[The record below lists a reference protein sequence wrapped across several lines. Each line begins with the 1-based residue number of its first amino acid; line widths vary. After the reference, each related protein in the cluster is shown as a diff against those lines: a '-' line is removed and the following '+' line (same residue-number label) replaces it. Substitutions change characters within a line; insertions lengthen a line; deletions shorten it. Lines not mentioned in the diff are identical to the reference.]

1 MINPF
6 KKEIEE
12 LEQEKFDIKEI
23 ENEIEN
29 FEDKF
34 KEILTDIGD
43 FCDSCPLDARG
54 SCSLDCY
61 LYRWKEEGKEIQ
73 RKGP

>member
-6 KKEIEE
+6 KEEMERLRTEIRDLEE
-12 LEQEKFDIKEI
+12 E
-23 ENEIEN
+23 EN
-29 FEDKF
+29 FENRF